1 MCAEL
6 IRVLVSLVLAAL
18 MVFGFTRLI
27 AVELEQ
33 AHALLYAALV
43 LGLYALLGA
52 LRYSW
57 RLNRFL
63 ELNELSEAEYQWL
76 RQGRRRKKRSCPRGC
91 TAESELRSGS
101 TSPGI

>member
-6 IRVLVSLVLAAL
+6 IRVLVSLLLAAL
-18 MVFGFTRLI
+18 MVFCLTRLI
-27 AVELEQ
+27 EVELDQ

-43 LGLYALLGA
+43 LGA

-63 ELNELSEAEYQWL
+63 RLNELSEAEYQW
-76 RQGRRRKKRSCPRGC
+76 RRHGRRRREE
-91 TAESELRSGS
+91 A
-101 TSPGI
+101 TSKGARR

>member
-1 MCAEL
+1 MRAEL
-6 IRVLVSLVLAAL
+6 LRVLVSLVLAAL

-76 RQGRRRKKRSCPRGC
+76 RQGRRRKKEVMSKRMHR
-91 TAESELRSGS
+91 
-101 TSPGI
+101 

>member
-1 MCAEL
+1 MVWNFRRHSRRLMCAEL
-6 IRVLVSLVLAAL
+6 LRVLVSLVLAAL

-27 AVELEQ
+27 EVELDQ

-63 ELNELSEAEYQWL
+63 RLNELSEAEYQWL
-76 RQGRRRKKRSCPRGC
+76 RHGCRRKE
-91 TAESELRSGS
+91 AV
-101 TSPGI
+101 TSNGVHR

>member
-1 MCAEL
+1 MCADL
-6 IRVLVSLVLAAL
+6 LRLLVSLVLAGL
-18 MVFGFTRLI
+18 MVIGLTHLLG
-27 AVELEQ
+27 VDLEQ

-63 ELNELSEAEYQWL
+63 RLNELSEAEYQWL
-76 RQGRRRKKRSCPRGC
+76 RHGRRRNEAVTTK
-91 TAESELRSGS
+91 GS
-101 TSPGI
+101 RR

>member
-1 MCAEL
+1 MCADL
-6 IRVLVSLVLAAL
+6 LRLLVSLVVAGL
-18 MVFGFTRLI
+18 MVIGLTHLLG
-27 AVELEQ
+27 VDLEQ

-63 ELNELSEAEYQWL
+63 RLNELSEAES
-76 RQGRRRKKRSCPRGC
+76 RSTPKRSGHDKRVAP
-91 TAESELRSGS
+91 LNRSCD
-101 TSPGI
+101 

>member
-1 MCAEL
+1 MCADL
-6 IRVLVSLVLAAL
+6 LRLLVSLVVAGL
-18 MVFGFTRLI
+18 MVVGLTHLLD
-27 AVELEQ
+27 VDLEQ

-63 ELNELSEAEYQWL
+63 TLNELSEAEYQWL
-76 RQGRRRKKRSCPRGC
+76 RHGRRRNEAVTTK
-91 TAESELRSGS
+91 GS
-101 TSPGI
+101 RR

>member
-6 IRVLVSLVLAAL
+6 LRVLVSLVVAGL
-18 MVFGFTRLI
+18 MVIGLTHLLG
-27 AVELEQ
+27 VDLDQ

-63 ELNELSEAEYQWL
+63 RLNELSEAEYQWL
-76 RQGRRRKKRSCPRGC
+76 RHGRRRNEAVTTK
-91 TAESELRSGS
+91 GS
-101 TSPGI
+101 RR

>member
-1 MCAEL
+1 MCADL
-6 IRVLVSLVLAAL
+6 LRVLVSLVVAGL
-18 MVFGFTRLI
+18 MVIGFTRLI
-27 AVELEQ
+27 AVELEP

-76 RQGRRRKKRSCPRGC
+76 RHGRRRND
-91 TAESELRSGS
+91 TV
-101 TSPGI
+101 TSKGARR

>member
-1 MCAEL
+1 MVWNFRRHSRRLMCAEL

-27 AVELEQ
+27 DVELEQ

-76 RQGRRRKKRSCPRGC
+76 RQGRRRKKEVMSKRMHR
-91 TAESELRSGS
+91 
-101 TSPGI
+101 

>member
-1 MCAEL
+1 MRAEL
-6 IRVLVSLVLAAL
+6 LRVLVSLVLAAL

-27 AVELEQ
+27 DVELEQ

-76 RQGRRRKKRSCPRGC
+76 RHGRRRDEASRPRWRG
-91 TAESELRSGS
+91 AESEL
-101 TSPGI
+101 

>member
-1 MCAEL
+1 MVWNFRRHSRRLMCAEL

-27 AVELEQ
+27 AVELDQ

-76 RQGRRRKKRSCPRGC
+76 RHGQRRKK
-91 TAESELRSGS
+91 EV
-101 TSPGI
+101 TSKRMRR

>member
-1 MCAEL
+1 M
-6 IRVLVSLVLAAL
+6 LVIGLTHLL
-18 MVFGFTRLI
+18 GGD
-27 AVELEQ
+27 LEQ

-63 ELNELSEAEYQWL
+63 RLNELSEAEYQWL
-76 RQGRRRKKRSCPRGC
+76 RHGRRRNEAVTTK
-91 TAESELRSGS
+91 GS
-101 TSPGI
+101 RR

>member
-1 MCAEL
+1 MRAEL
-6 IRVLVSLVLAAL
+6 LRVLVSLVLAAL

-27 AVELEQ
+27 DVELDQ

-63 ELNELSEAEYQWL
+63 RLNELSEAEYQWL
-76 RQGRRRKKRSCPRGC
+76 RQGRRRKKEVMSKRMHR
-91 TAESELRSGS
+91 
-101 TSPGI
+101 

>member
-1 MCAEL
+1 MRADEL
-6 IRVLVSLVLAAL
+6 LRVLVSLVLAAL
-18 MVFGFTRLI
+18 MVIGFTRLI
-27 AVELEQ
+27 DVELEQ

-76 RQGRRRKKRSCPRGC
+76 RHGRRRNEAVPSKGARR
-91 TAESELRSGS
+91 
-101 TSPGI
+101 

>member
-1 MCAEL
+1 MCADL
-6 IRVLVSLVLAAL
+6 LRLLVSLVVAGL
-18 MVFGFTRLI
+18 MVIGLTRLI

-43 LGLYALLGA
+43 LGLYALQGA

-63 ELNELSEAEYQWL
+63 RLNELSEAEYQWL
-76 RQGRRRKKRSCPRGC
+76 RHGRRRNEAVTTK
-91 TAESELRSGS
+91 GS
-101 TSPGI
+101 RR

>member
-1 MCAEL
+1 MCADL
-6 IRVLVSLVLAAL
+6 LRLLVSLVVAGL
-18 MVFGFTRLI
+18 MVVGLTHLLD
-27 AVELEQ
+27 VDLEQ

-63 ELNELSEAEYQWL
+63 RLNELSEAEYQWL
-76 RQGRRRKKRSCPRGC
+76 RHGRRRNEAVTTK
-91 TAESELRSGS
+91 GS
-101 TSPGI
+101 RR

>member
-6 IRVLVSLVLAAL
+6 LRVLVSLVLAAL

-27 AVELEQ
+27 DVELDQ

-63 ELNELSEAEYQWL
+63 ELNELSEAEYQWI
-76 RQGRRRKKRSCPRGC
+76 RRHGRRRDEAVPPKVARR
-91 TAESELRSGS
+91 
-101 TSPGI
+101 

>member
-1 MCAEL
+1 MRAEL
-6 IRVLVSLVLAAL
+6 LRVLVSLVVAGL
-18 MVFGFTRLI
+18 MVIGLTHLLG
-27 AVELEQ
+27 VDLEQ

-63 ELNELSEAEYQWL
+63 RLNELSEAEYQWL
-76 RQGRRRKKRSCPRGC
+76 RHGRRRNEAVTTK
-91 TAESELRSGS
+91 GS
-101 TSPGI
+101 RR

>member
-63 ELNELSEAEYQWL
+63 ALNELSEAEYQWL
-76 RQGRRRKKRSCPRGC
+76 RHGRRRDEAVPPKVARR
-91 TAESELRSGS
+91 
-101 TSPGI
+101 

>member
-6 IRVLVSLVLAAL
+6 LRVLVSLVLAAA
-18 MVFGFTRLI
+18 MVIGLTHLLG
-27 AVELEQ
+27 VDLEQ

-63 ELNELSEAEYQWL
+63 DLNELSEAEYQWL
-76 RQGRRRKKRSCPRGC
+76 RYGRRRK
-91 TAESELRSGS
+91 EQV
-101 TSPGI
+101 TSKGARR